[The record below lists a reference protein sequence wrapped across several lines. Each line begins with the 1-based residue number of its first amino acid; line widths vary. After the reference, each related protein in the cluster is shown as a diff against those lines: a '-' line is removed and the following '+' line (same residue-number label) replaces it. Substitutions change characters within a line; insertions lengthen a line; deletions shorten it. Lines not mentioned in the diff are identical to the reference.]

1 MTSMKFGRQLLALA
15 VAALALAGTAH
26 GATVYKMYKITLQ
39 TSSAPGEYNFGGG
52 PLASSVCYSCG
63 IDTVTDDDF
72 GNLTVSQISYKLA
85 GFGANF
91 TDTFSGTATLGTG
104 TSLLKAG
111 ETCVVHNA
119 AVHLCNPADQ
129 RSFAGDWLTGTLA
142 DGVSPAL
149 THIFSATTSGTN
161 LILSFRTNRDAS
173 PVNDPDWLQ
182 LNFKYALVP
191 VPAAVWLFG
200 SALGILGLARR
211 RIASA

>member
-1 MTSMKFGRQLLALA
+1 MTSMKFGRQLLA
-15 VAALALAGTAH
+15 VAAIALAGTAH
-26 GATVYKMYKITLQ
+26 GATVYKLDKISLQ
-39 TSSAPGEYNFGGG
+39 TSSAPGEYNFGGAG
-52 PLASSVCYSCG
+52 LTASVCHSCG
-63 IDTVTDDDF
+63 IDKVTDDGF
-72 GNLTVSQISYKLA
+72 GNLTVEQISYTLA

-91 TDTFSGTATLGTG
+91 TNTFSGTATLGTG
-104 TSLLKAG
+104 TSLLKAPG
-111 ETCVVHNA
+111 ETCTVYNT

-149 THIFSATTSGTN
+149 THIFTATTSGNN
-161 LILSFRTNRDAS
+161 LVLSFRTNRDAS

-182 LNFKYALVP
+182 LNFKYSVVP

>member
-1 MTSMKFGRQLLALA
+1 MTPMKFGRQLLA
-15 VAALALAGTAH
+15 VAAIALAGTAH
-26 GATVYKMYKITLQ
+26 GASVYKIHKITLQ
-39 TSSAPGEYNFGGG
+39 TSSVAGEYNFGGAG
-52 PLASSVCYSCG
+52 LTASVCHSCG
-63 IDTVTDDDF
+63 IDTVTDDGF
-72 GNLTVSQISYKLA
+72 GNLTVSQLSYTLA

-91 TDTFSGTATLGTG
+91 TNTFSGTATLGTG

-111 ETCVVHNA
+111 ETCVVHNT

-149 THIFSATTSGTN
+149 THIFSATVSGNN
-161 LILSFRTNRDAS
+161 LVLSFRTNRDAS
-173 PVNDPDWLQ
+173 PINDPDWLQ

-211 RIASA
+211 RITSA